1 MGFHTQLFTCLPIYI
16 ETITMKTVYF
26 TFLLSIAVSLNT
38 VAQIINIPD
47 AAFKT
52 ELLSGT
58 VTMDITGTLV
68 NIDSNQDGEISITEA
83 DVVNG
88 IYVFEDTI
96 LDYTGVEHFS
106 NLERL
111 FIVNHSLISFTYNF
125 PQVRDLDLIADNLQV
140 FNPVLPQLLV
150 LDIEADTMSR
160 LDVSMIPSLLEL
172 DANDANFT
180 ELYIDNPN
188 LNLVKLNG
196 NNLTEIDLSR
206 CPNLGIVTAFG
217 NPNLNYIN
225 VKNNTNNTSTVWVST
240 LSTPLYVCADEH
252 EISYLQNYFSQHQNV
267 PNLNINS
274 YCSFGL
280 GGDYNEIQ
288 GSIFF
293 DESNNGCSIN
303 SPKLTYFPIE
313 HTTGSST
320 GRITSNAQGDYYIP
334 VGNGTN
340 NLTLV
345 PENPSYWNVSPPNF
359 SVSFPTQT
367 SPVTQDFCVSANGSI
382 EDLEVMI
389 LEMSEPRPGFDVDY
403 RVVVRNKGNQSASG
417 IVTLEFQ
424 NDFMT
429 LLSTNPTAATP
440 AVDQLRWSFSN
451 LSPLTNLDFDYT
463 MTLNTPTATINPL
476 DIGDFVNFTATVTG
490 TGTDAKPADNIM
502 DFKQEI
508 FNSYDPNDKT
518 CLQGATITPS
528 QVGDYVYYKIRF
540 ENLGTASAVNVVV
553 KDEINLSQLD
563 MNTLVPLDS
572 SHDYVTRVRDNNVV
586 EFIFENINLDF
597 NDATNDGYVVFKIKT
612 LSTLSDGDTFD
623 NTAGIYFDFNAPII
637 TNTEVVSI
645 MSTASIGEV
654 TDESVVIFPNPSNG
668 ILNVNSKNSI
678 KSASLVDLNGRM
690 LKQMNFIGNET
701 NQQLDFSSLG
711 KGIYFLTV
719 TTDFGFRVEKLVIK

>member
-1 MGFHTQLFTCLPIYI
+1 VGFPTQLFTCLLIYI
-16 ETITMKTVYF
+16 QTITMKTVYF
-26 TFLLSIAVSLNT
+26 TFVLSIAVSLNT

-52 ELLSGT
+52 ELT
-58 VTMDITGTLV
+58 TTNCVYV
-68 NIDSNQDGEISITEA
+68 NDVATSSVDTNADGEIQVTEA
-83 DVVNG
+83 LAVTDLRLNNELVADLTGLEAFVNLEAILFNYYSGNSSWPLVFDFNQLTQLKKIDAYLFPFDLLDVTQLYDLEVLSFYSIVGVTSLDLTNNIQLKEFEIFNG
-88 IYVFEDTI
+88 GGAISS
-96 LDYTGVEHFS
+96 LDFS
-106 NLERL
+106 N
-111 FIVNHSLISFTYNF
+111 
-125 PQVRDLDLIADNLQV
+125 
-140 FNPVLPQLLV
+140 
-150 LDIEADTMSR
+150 
-160 LDVSMIPSLLEL
+160 
-172 DANDANFT
+172 
-180 ELYIDNPN
+180 
-188 LNLVKLNG
+188 
-196 NNLTEIDLSR
+196 
-206 CPNLGIVTAFG
+206 CPNLETLRLSASM
-217 NPNLNYIN
+217 NDLTLNLKNGTDLTILNLSMYSGYVCLDPSEEQMVIN
-225 VKNNTNNTSTVWVST
+225 QLASNSSTVVN
-240 LSTPLYVCADEH
+240 A
-252 EISYLQNYFSQHQNV
+252 
-267 PNLNINS
+267 
-274 YCSFGL
+274 YCSFTP
-280 GGDYNEIQ
+280 GGDFNQINGVTRFNTSGNCTPSDAAFSNMRYNYTD
-288 GSIFF
+288 GT
-293 DESNNGCSIN
+293 
-303 SPKLTYFPIE
+303 L
-313 HTTGSST
+313 TGSVFA
-320 GRITSNAQGDYYIP
+320 SNGDLNIYVPNGSYIVSP
-334 VGNGTN
+334 QF
-340 NLTLV
+340 
-345 PENPSYWNVSPPNF
+345 ENPSYWNVSPPNF

-417 IVTLEFQ
+417 TVTLEFQ

-429 LLSTNPTAATP
+429 LLSTNPTTAAA
-440 AVDQLRWSFSN
+440 AVDQLSWSFSN
-451 LSPLTNLDFDYT
+451 LSPFTNLDFDYT
-463 MTLNTPTATINPL
+463 MTLNTPMAAINPL
-476 DIGDFVNFTATVTG
+476 DIGDFVNFTATVIG
-490 TGTDAKPADNIM
+490 TGTDAMPADNIM

-553 KDEINLSQLD
+553 KDEINLSQFD
-563 MNTLVPLDS
+563 INTLVPIDS

-654 TDESVVIFPNPSNG
+654 TDESVVIYPNPSHG
-668 ILNVNSKNSI
+668 ILNVNSKHSI

>member
-1 MGFHTQLFTCLPIYI
+1 VGFPTQLFTCLLIYI
-16 ETITMKTVYF
+16 QTITMKTVYF
-26 TFLLSIAVSLNT
+26 TFVLSIAVSLNT

-52 ELLSGT
+52 ELT
-58 VTMDITGTLV
+58 TTNCVYV
-68 NIDSNQDGEISITEA
+68 NDVATSSVDTNADGEIQVTEA
-83 DVVNG
+83 LAVTDLRLNNELVADLTGLEAFVNLEAILFNYYSGNSSWPLVFDFNQLTQLKKIDAYLFPFDLLDVTQLYDLEVLSFYSIVGVTSLDLTNNIQLKEFEIFNG
-88 IYVFEDTI
+88 GGAISS
-96 LDYTGVEHFS
+96 LDFS
-106 NLERL
+106 N
-111 FIVNHSLISFTYNF
+111 
-125 PQVRDLDLIADNLQV
+125 
-140 FNPVLPQLLV
+140 
-150 LDIEADTMSR
+150 
-160 LDVSMIPSLLEL
+160 
-172 DANDANFT
+172 
-180 ELYIDNPN
+180 
-188 LNLVKLNG
+188 
-196 NNLTEIDLSR
+196 
-206 CPNLGIVTAFG
+206 CPNLETLRLSASM
-217 NPNLNYIN
+217 NDLTLNLKNGTDLTILNLSMYSGYVCLDPSEEQMVIN
-225 VKNNTNNTSTVWVST
+225 QLASNSSTVVN
-240 LSTPLYVCADEH
+240 A
-252 EISYLQNYFSQHQNV
+252 
-267 PNLNINS
+267 
-274 YCSFGL
+274 YCSFTP
-280 GGDYNEIQ
+280 GGDFNQINGVTRFNTSGNCTPSDAAFSNMRYNYTD
-288 GSIFF
+288 GT
-293 DESNNGCSIN
+293 
-303 SPKLTYFPIE
+303 L
-313 HTTGSST
+313 TGSVFA
-320 GRITSNAQGDYYIP
+320 SNGDLNIYVPNGSYIVSP
-334 VGNGTN
+334 QF
-340 NLTLV
+340 
-345 PENPSYWNVSPPNF
+345 ENPSYWNVSPPNF

-417 IVTLEFQ
+417 TVTLEFQ

-429 LLSTNPTAATP
+429 LLSTNPTTAAA
-440 AVDQLRWSFSN
+440 AVDQLSWSFSN
-451 LSPLTNLDFDYT
+451 LSPFTNLDFDYT
-463 MTLNTPTATINPL
+463 MTLNTPMAAINPL
-476 DIGDFVNFTATVTG
+476 DIGDFVNFTATVIG
-490 TGTDAKPADNIM
+490 TGTDAMPADNIM

-540 ENLGTASAVNVVV
+540 ENLGTASAINVVV
-553 KDEINLSQLD
+553 KDEINLSQFD
-563 MNTLVPLDS
+563 INTLVPIDS

-654 TDESVVIFPNPSNG
+654 TDESVVIYPNPSHG
-668 ILNVNSKNSI
+668 ILYVNSKHSI

>member
-1 MGFHTQLFTCLPIYI
+1 
-16 ETITMKTVYF
+16 MKTVYF
-26 TFLLSIAVSLNT
+26 TFVLSIAVSLNT

-52 ELLSGT
+52 ELT
-58 VTMDITGTLV
+58 TTNCVYV
-68 NIDSNQDGEISITEA
+68 NDVATSSVDTNADGEIQVTEA
-83 DVVNG
+83 LAVTDLRLNNELVADLTGLEAFVNLEAILFNYYSGNSSWPLVFDFNQLTQLKKIDAYLFPFDLLDVTQLYDLEVLSFYSIVGVTSLDLTNNIQLKEFEIFNG
-88 IYVFEDTI
+88 GGAISS
-96 LDYTGVEHFS
+96 LDFS
-106 NLERL
+106 N
-111 FIVNHSLISFTYNF
+111 
-125 PQVRDLDLIADNLQV
+125 
-140 FNPVLPQLLV
+140 
-150 LDIEADTMSR
+150 
-160 LDVSMIPSLLEL
+160 
-172 DANDANFT
+172 
-180 ELYIDNPN
+180 
-188 LNLVKLNG
+188 
-196 NNLTEIDLSR
+196 
-206 CPNLGIVTAFG
+206 CPNLETLRLSASM
-217 NPNLNYIN
+217 NDLTLNLKNGTDLTILNLSMYSGYVCLDPSEEQMVIN
-225 VKNNTNNTSTVWVST
+225 QLASNSSTVVN
-240 LSTPLYVCADEH
+240 A
-252 EISYLQNYFSQHQNV
+252 
-267 PNLNINS
+267 
-274 YCSFGL
+274 YCSFTP
-280 GGDYNEIQ
+280 GGDFNQINGVTRFNTSGNCTPSDAAFSNMRYNYTD
-288 GSIFF
+288 GT
-293 DESNNGCSIN
+293 
-303 SPKLTYFPIE
+303 L
-313 HTTGSST
+313 TGSVFA
-320 GRITSNAQGDYYIP
+320 SNGDLNIYVPNGSYIVSP
-334 VGNGTN
+334 QF
-340 NLTLV
+340 
-345 PENPSYWNVSPPNF
+345 ENPSYWNVSPPNF

-417 IVTLEFQ
+417 TVTLEFQ

-429 LLSTNPTAATP
+429 LLSTNPTTAAA
-440 AVDQLRWSFSN
+440 AVDQLSWSFSN
-451 LSPLTNLDFDYT
+451 LSPFTNLDFDYT
-463 MTLNTPTATINPL
+463 MTLNTPMAAINPL
-476 DIGDFVNFTATVTG
+476 DIGDFVNFTATVIG
-490 TGTDAKPADNIM
+490 TGTDAMPADNIM

-553 KDEINLSQLD
+553 KDEINLSQFD
-563 MNTLVPLDS
+563 INTLVPIDS

-654 TDESVVIFPNPSNG
+654 TDESVVIYPNPSHG
-668 ILNVNSKNSI
+668 ILNVNSKHSI